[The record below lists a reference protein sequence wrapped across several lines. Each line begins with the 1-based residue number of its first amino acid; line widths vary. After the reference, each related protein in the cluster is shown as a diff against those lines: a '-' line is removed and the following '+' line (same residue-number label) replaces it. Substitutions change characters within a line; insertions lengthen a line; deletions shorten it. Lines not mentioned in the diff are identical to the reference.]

1 MHNLTKRVKKIVRKS
16 AVNLMFLDKTKE
28 KAHYHK
34 GMMDAH
40 LSKACELTT
49 VIADQMWAETDSEHS
64 DSR

>member
-1 MHNLTKRVKKIVRKS
+1 
-16 AVNLMFLDKTKE
+16 MFLDKTKE

-49 VIADQMWAETDSEHS
+49 AIGNQMWAETDSEHS
-64 DSR
+64 DSRWEQYSSMKESTTKSI